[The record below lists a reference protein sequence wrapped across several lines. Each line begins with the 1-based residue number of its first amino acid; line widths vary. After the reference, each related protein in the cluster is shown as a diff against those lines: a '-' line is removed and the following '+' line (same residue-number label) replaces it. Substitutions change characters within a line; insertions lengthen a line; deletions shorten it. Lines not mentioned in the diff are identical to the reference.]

1 MSAPRCAIGVD
12 IGGTGTKAAIV
23 DSHGAAQCH
32 ADFPTAGD
40 SAPAFARNL
49 RDLILETKR
58 NADSR
63 NVQISGIGIAVAGF
77 INGMHDRLAYNPN
90 LAWLEEYPLL
100 DAIRS
105 EIDLPAVL
113 ECDSNAAALAEY
125 RFGVGKGS
133 QRFLCIACGTGV
145 GGGMIVNGEI
155 LRYAWE
161 CLGDVGH
168 VIVDADGPQC
178 PCGGR
183 GCIEAIAGA
192 DAIAARWRPSPAGA
206 REATLRDVITAA
218 REGDG
223 NARQT
228 LSDSGR
234 LLGVAL
240 ATLTNILS
248 PDRIAIAGGLSEAG
262 ELILAPI
269 EETFRASASTFF
281 RERVTISKAAL
292 GAQATLVGAACPI
305 LREVN
310 EMDSIGAKGA
320 I

>member
-1 MSAPRCAIGVD
+1 MNSGRFAIGVD

-23 DSHGAAQCH
+23 DSDGAVRCH
-32 ADFPTAGD
+32 AAFPTAGD
-40 SAPAFARNL
+40 SASEFVRNL
-49 RDLILETKR
+49 CDLIFETKR
-58 NADSR
+58 NAEAR
-63 NVQISGIGIAVAGF
+63 NLRVSGIGIAVAGF
-77 INGMHDRLAYNPN
+77 VNGTHDRLAYNPN

-105 EIDLPAVL
+105 EVDLPMVL

-125 RFGVGKGS
+125 RFGTGKGS

-145 GGGMIVNGEI
+145 GGGMIVSGEI

-168 VIVDADGPQC
+168 VIVDPDGPLC
-178 PCGGR
+178 ACGGR
-183 GCIEAIAGA
+183 GCIEAMAGA
-192 DAIAARWRPSPAGA
+192 EAIAARWRSSSAGA
-206 REATLRDVITAA
+206 RGATLRDVIAAA

-223 NARQT
+223 NAREV
-228 LSDSGR
+228 LRESGR

-248 PDRIAIAGGLSEAG
+248 PDRIAIAGGLSEAD
-262 ELILAPI
+262 ELILAPA
-269 EETFRASASTFF
+269 EEALRASASTYFE
-281 RERVTISKAAL
+281 ERVTISKAAL
-292 GAQATLVGAACPI
+292 GVHATLVGAACPI

-310 EMDSIGAKGA
+310 EMDSIGARGA